1 MSNGTTEPS
10 WRQLCEL
17 ALSETDPVKM
27 LAKVAAARNS
37 ILDRIEDGFSKPNT
51 EQSALRAALETL
63 SRLKTAAESK
73 IKTGTSEVSVERLPH
88 HYFVR

>member
-51 EQSALRAALETL
+51 EQRALRAALETL
-63 SRLKTAAESK
+63 SRLKTVA
-73 IKTGTSEVSVERLPH
+73 V
-88 HYFVR
+88 